1 MSADRTGCCATWPKP
16 CPYHEGWADAEDA
29 ACSHAAWELRPGDG
43 APSRMERLH
52 AVLSPASVCRADVPP
67 ELHADLWWLWRLASR
82 ALEVCEWA
90 EGREGADGSV
100 APVDDVWLVYSEG
113 DG

>member
-1 MSADRTGCCATWPKP
+1 MCPAGVEGTGTGF
-16 CPYHEGWADAEDA
+16 HE
-29 ACSHAAWELRPGDG
+29 PGDG

-113 DG
+113 GNRG